1 MKRIAILC
9 AGLAL
14 AGCQTK
20 TVQEMG
26 YAERN
31 ELAKQIAIR
40 CANQGYADGHPQ
52 QRACIRAEVEREVA
66 SRQVARARQD
76 NARVAMAGA
85 MMGMS
90 NSFNANAAMMSQ
102 PAYRPMTCTSRPN
115 SSWVNG
121 PVSSVTTNCY

>member
-14 AGCQTK
+14 SGCVSASEDGKQ
-20 TVQEMG
+20 
-26 YAERN
+26 AFIRN
-31 ELAKQIAIR
+31 EKTCKSMGKTGQDLNNCMTLLFQQQAPAMEARRAQNDSARIAL
-40 CANQGYADGHPQ
+40 
-52 QRACIRAEVEREVA
+52 
-66 SRQVARARQD
+66 
-76 NARVAMAGA
+76 AGA

-102 PAYRPMTCTSRPN
+102 PTYRPVTCTSRPN